1 MMKLGFL
8 ILVVCIAALMLLF
21 WRANG
26 PGEKERGLVL
36 KSVEHP
42 AGVTG
47 IMFNEDASH
56 FFHARRAMKKLSL
69 AEVEAFVDQYAD
81 TQIKAMLFNP
91 NCQRTS
97 YDSKV
102 WTPVWKGLDPNG
114 PDNQPLFASVPTN
127 EQKSARAWIQLA
139 WQLNQD
145 GIDPYKVWT
154 ERCRKLG
161 IAPWISMRMNDIH
174 GVHDPN
180 YYLHGD
186 FWRAHP
192 EFRRVNY
199 TEGMVGDWSDNALD
213 YGHPEVREYHMKLI
227 RELAQR
233 YDFDGFEMDFMRF
246 GYLFRPGHEAEGAKQ
261 LTEFIREARRVM
273 DAAEK
278 RVGHRIA
285 LSARV
290 PYRPETALLMG
301 YDVATWAQE
310 GLIDWIVPTP
320 FFQTIDNDMPIDI
333 WKRLLLKTKVK
344 IAAGLEAGI
353 SPTLSFPRQGNSIE
367 TLRGSAASYLVR
379 GADRIYTFNMFDS
392 VPADPRHHKVMSE
405 IGDLKTIRGK
415 TRRHVLTYHDVAAP
429 GEPKIYQLPVTT
441 YPGAHYR
448 FRIHTGPKPDTEEVS
463 VMLGS
468 ETGAFDASTLTVR
481 VNGFVCAF
489 SGDVKLQNPAPT
501 GPVCGYSVPKS
512 AMNEGYNLIEIRAL
526 KAVTVNWVEFY
537 FKGS

>member
-1 MMKLGFL
+1 MKLGFL
-8 ILVVCIAALMLLF
+8 ILVICIAALMLLF

-26 PGEKERGLVL
+26 PGAKERDRMP
-36 KSVEHP
+36 KSGEHP
-42 AGVTG
+42 SGAAG
-47 IMFNEDASH
+47 IMFNQDSCQ
-56 FFHARRAMKKLSL
+56 FFCGRSTKRLSL
-69 AEVEAFVDQYAD
+69 AEVEALVMAEAG
-81 TQIKAMLFNP
+81 TQIKEMLFNV

-102 WTPVWKGLDPNG
+102 WPPVWKGLDPNA
-114 PDNQPLFASVPTN
+114 PDNQPLFASAPSN
-127 EQKSARAWIQLA
+127 EQQSARAWIQLA

-161 IAPWISMRMNDIH
+161 ISPWISMRMNDVH
-174 GVHDPN
+174 GVQDPN

-199 TEGMVGDWSDNALD
+199 GAAGDWNDAAFD
-213 YGHPEVREYHMKLI
+213 YGHPEVREHHMNLI

-273 DAAEK
+273 DEAEK

-310 GLIDWIVPTP
+310 GLVDWIVPTP
-320 FFQTIDNDMPIDI
+320 FFATIDNDMPIDI
-333 WKRLLLKTKVK
+333 WKQLLQKTKVK
-344 IAAGLEAGI
+344 VAAGLEAGI
-353 SPTLSFPRQGNSIE
+353 SPYPSFPLRQGNTIE

-379 GADRIYTFNMFDS
+379 GADRIYAFNLFDS
-392 VPADPRHHKVMSE
+392 VPADPMHHKIMSE
-405 IGDLKTIRGK
+405 IGDLKTILGK

-429 GEPKIYQLPVTT
+429 GERSTYQLPAGIGQ
-441 YPGAHYR
+441 GAR
-448 FRIHTGPKPDTEEVS
+448 SSFRIHTGPKPDTEEVS

-468 ETGAFDASTLTVR
+468 ETDAFDASTLEVR
-481 VNGFVCAF
+481 VNGVVCAF
-489 SGDVKLQNPAPT
+489 SGDVKLEKPAPS
-501 GPVCGYSVPKS
+501 GPVGGYSVPKS
-512 AMNEGYNLIEIRAL
+512 AMNEGYNLIEIHAL
-526 KAVTVNWVEFY
+526 KAVRLNWVEFY

>member
-1 MMKLGFL
+1 MKLSFL
-8 ILVVCIAALMLLF
+8 ILMTCIAALVLLF
-21 WRANG
+21 WHANR
-26 PGEKERGLVL
+26 PGAKERGRVL
-36 KSVEHP
+36 KSVAP
-42 AGVTG
+42 PSGLAG
-47 IMFNEDASH
+47 IMFNEDDSA
-56 FFHARRAMKKLSL
+56 FFQARSTMKKLSL
-69 AEVEAFVDQYAD
+69 AEVEAFADQNAD
-81 TQIKAMLFNP
+81 TQIKEMIFNP

-102 WTPVWKGLDPNG
+102 WPPVWKGLDPNG
-114 PDNQPLFASVPTN
+114 PDNQPLFASLPTN
-127 EQKSARAWIQLA
+127 EQQSTRGWVQLA

-161 IAPWISMRMNDIH
+161 IAPWISMRMNDVH

-186 FWRAHP
+186 FWRTHP
-192 EFRRVNY
+192 EFQRGNY
-199 TEGMVGDWSDNALD
+199 KATGDGNDAALD
-213 YGHPEVREYHMKLI
+213 YGHPEVREHHMKLI

-233 YDFDGFEMDFMRF
+233 YDFDGFEMDFMRNP
-246 GYLFRPGHEAEGAKQ
+246 YLFRPGHEAEGAKQ
-261 LTEFIREARRVM
+261 LAEFIREARRVL

-320 FFQTIDNDMPIDI
+320 FFGTIDNDMPIDI
-333 WKRLLLKTKVK
+333 WKRLLLKTKTKV
-344 IAAGLEAGI
+344 AAGLEAMI
-353 SPTLSFPRQGNSIE
+353 RPYPSFPLRQGNSIE

-379 GADRIYTFNMFDS
+379 GADRIYTFNLS
-392 VPADPRHHKVMSE
+392 HKSRMMSE

-429 GEPKIYQLPVTT
+429 GERSTYQLPADIGQ
-441 YPGAHYR
+441 GAR
-448 FRIHTGPKPDTEEVS
+448 SSFRMHTGPKPDTEEVS
-463 VMLGS
+463 VILGS
-468 ETGAFDASTLTVR
+468 ETDAFDASTLEVR
-481 VNGFVCAF
+481 VNGVVCAF
-489 SGDVKLQNPAPT
+489 SGDVKLEPPAPS
-501 GPVCGYSVPKS
+501 GPVGWYSVPKS
-512 AMNEGYNLIEIRAL
+512 AMNEGYNLIEINAL
-526 KAVTVNWVEFY
+526 KAVHLNWVEFY